1 MTSCVGAIARLSL
14 ITAISGNIWYARNM
28 GKFDTMKM
36 TKGNYCRL
44 AVAPLKKETLCCSK
58 FENLSSTC

>member
-28 GKFDTMKM
+28 GKFDIMKM
-36 TKGNYCRL
+36 TVDFKEITLSHNYL
-44 AVAPLKKETLCCSK
+44 FP
-58 FENLSSTC
+58 